1 MLYAR
6 RLIFALSTALGVWV
20 LASFAGT
27 MLDTAHSAFWTSSL
41 MWSLLTSLLFS
52 PALLV
57 VAHYVSQ
64 ASRSDRDRRAARWEA
79 GTQGQ
84 AARRSVDDP
93 EEEDRSAT
101 GSPHLGP
108 EPPDQEGEWTPPED
122 VSRDEWPWTRE
133 DVDRSE

>member
-27 MLDTAHSAFWTSSL
+27 MLDPAHSALWTSSL
-41 MWSLLTSLLFS
+41 MWSLLTSLLLS

-64 ASRSDRDRRAARWEA
+64 ASRSDWDRRAARWEVGA
-79 GTQGQ
+79 QGQ
-84 AARRSVDDP
+84 AAGRSGDDP
-93 EEEDRSAT
+93 KDEERSAT
-101 GSPHLGP
+101 ESPGAGP
-108 EPPDQEGEWTPPED
+108 EPRGQEGEWTPPED
-122 VSRDEWPWTRE
+122 VFRDEWPWTRE